1 MRELA
6 DRLRR
11 QGARLAEGRL
21 AFDRVCS
28 PSDTVARLRPRLFE
42 FGITRLAALTD
53 LDIIGVPVWA
63 SIRPNARS
71 LSVCQGKGATDAAAQ
86 ASAVMEA
93 VEVAT
98 AERDDLSNLRLS
110 RRALAAQGRRADLL
124 PGHVRRGH
132 APPGDDEAIEWLEG
146 YDLAAEAPVW
156 VPYEAVRLDG
166 TGEEPRYWQSSD
178 GLASGNL
185 LLEAVVHGL
194 CERIERDAMT
204 LWMLRPDAEV
214 SRRCIDP
221 ARYGDATLAAL
232 AASIEAAG
240 LHLRLFDMTS
250 DIGVPASF
258 ATVSPVPD
266 GHEADWTHFDVA
278 SGYGCHP
285 RPARAAMRAVT
296 EAVQSRL
303 TVISGARDDFAPER
317 YRRKLASEIVTYLR
331 ATPGSDCRLPPEPP
345 FGADAFL
352 PTLVERLKRAGVA
365 SIVVVPLLEDGD
377 CAVCKMIVPDLEH
390 PAGDR
395 RQRFGRRGL
404 LAMMRAT

>member
-1 MRELA
+1 MRALA
-6 DRLRR
+6 NRLRR
-11 QGARLAEGRL
+11 QGAQLAEGRL
-21 AFDRVCS
+21 TFDRSCA
-28 PSDTVARLRPRLFE
+28 PSDTVARLRPRFTE
-42 FGITRLAALTD
+42 FGITRLAELTD

-63 SIRPNARS
+63 SVRPNARS
-71 LSVCQGKGATDAAAQ
+71 LSVCQGKGTTDAAAQ

-110 RRALAAQGRRADLL
+110 GRALAAQGRRAELL
-124 PGHVRRGH
+124 PGHLRRGH
-132 APPGDDEAIEWLEG
+132 EPPGDDEPIEWLEG
-146 YDLAAEAPVW
+146 YDLVAEAPVF

-166 TGEEPRYWQSSD
+166 TGAEPRYWQSSD

-185 LLEAVVHGL
+185 LLEAVLHGL
-194 CERIERDAMT
+194 CERIERDAMA
-204 LWMLRPDAEV
+204 LWMLRSDAEV
-214 SRRCIDP
+214 SRRCVHPD
-221 ARYGDATLAAL
+221 RYGEATLAAL

-250 DIGVPASF
+250 DIGIPASF
-258 ATVSPVPD
+258 ATISPIPD

-317 YRRKLASEIVTYLR
+317 YRHKLSSEILSYLR
-331 ATPGSDCRLPPEPP
+331 AMPRSDHGLPPEPA
-345 FGADAFL
+345 GEADAFL
-352 PTLVERLKRAGVA
+352 PTLVEGLKRAGVA
-365 SIVVVPLLEDGD
+365 SIVAVPLLEDAD

-390 PAGDR
+390 PPGDR
-395 RQRFGRRGL
+395 KQRFGRRAL
-404 LAMMRAT
+404 LAMMRAS